1 MTPWPRLLCIGAMA
15 LLLAGCDR
23 AAPAGWAGYAEGD
36 YVYVAAP
43 LAGTLA
49 ALPVAAGASVAQGAL
64 LFTLDAEAERL
75 ARAEA
80 QARRNAAEAQAANT
94 DSGRRADEIAVTEA
108 QLARARAQAALAK
121 NELAR
126 VQALVAQ
133 HFVSPAQLDDARTA
147 EAQARAQVAELDAA
161 LRVARLPART
171 QERAAAHASA
181 GAAAEAV
188 KQADWRLAQKTQRA
202 PAAAQVADTFFRP
215 GEWVPAGQPVV
226 SLLPLG
232 AVKARF
238 YVAESEAG
246 ALAPGQAVT
255 IRCDGCGAPI
265 AARIARI
272 ATQAEYTP
280 PVIYSNSQRANLV
293 FMVEARPDTPAD
305 AARLRPGQPIDVRKV
320 E

>member
-1 MTPWPRLLCIGAMA
+1 MTPWPRLLCMGAMA

>member
-1 MTPWPRLLCIGAMA
+1 MTPWPRLLCMGAMA

-280 PVIYSNSQRANLV
+280 PVIYSNSQRAKLV